1 MAGGEAVG
9 PGQGRE
15 VRVGDVDSG
24 EGQEVRH
31 SEQEVGGQ
39 LGRGGNLKRNIQNS
53 ITRIIE
59 KSTMN

>member
-31 SEQEVGGQ
+31 SEQEEAGSWGEAA
-39 LGRGGNLKRNIQNS
+39 
-53 ITRIIE
+53 T
-59 KSTMN
+59 